1 MLAIK
6 VRYNGGKNTRQSQE
20 IFKALLLSTRLSLS
34 EGTGKMNVCLL
45 FLNTRS
51 ECFIALYLTQSPILA
66 MIDFHFCCRRCM
78 TQNKL
83 VPFSILLKS
92 V

>member
-1 MLAIK
+1 M
-6 VRYNGGKNTRQSQE
+6 VGKIQDKARRF
-20 IFKALLLSTRLSLS
+20 FKARLLRTRLSLS
-34 EGTGKMNVCLL
+34 EGTEKMNVCLL
-45 FLNTRS
+45 FLKTR
-51 ECFIALYLTQSPILA
+51 FIALYLTQSPILA

>member
-6 VRYNGGKNTRQSQE
+6 VRYNGGKNTRQSLE
-20 IFKALLLSTRLSLS
+20 IFKARLLRTRLSLS
-34 EGTGKMNVCLL
+34 EGTEKMNVCLL
-45 FLNTRS
+45 FLKTR
-51 ECFIALYLTQSPILA
+51 FIALYLTQSPILA